1 ATEYLSNYI
10 DETRHFLDPAIDRN
24 YKKWGY
30 VFDLKNTDPRNY
42 LIPTERNVTSYHK
55 SVEQLK
61 DFIKKRGRW
70 MDRNIETLYQ
80 YSAPSKNT
88 NTLLE

>member
-1 ATEYLSNYI
+1 
-10 DETRHFLDPAIDRN
+10 
-24 YKKWGY
+24 
-30 VFDLKNTDPRNY
+30 
-42 LIPTERNVTSYHK
+42 TSYHK